1 MNEKIEL
8 ETNKILRKDFI
19 NYLVIVILGLLSLM
33 APFIG
38 LSVFNI
44 TDPNN
49 KPSVL
54 IFPLMLPF
62 IFCLFIAVRY
72 FTLHK
77 NHSIF
82 TYKIIW
88 YTLFV
93 LTISMLVISLY
104 YLFATFLTPSFAFS
118 FKKVDS
124 VLKTD
129 LINKYNLVKNITYA
143 VTAVMILVMII
154 MNGLVI
160 FLVKNLQKLVG
171 EGIDV
176 TRQYN

>member
-62 IFCLFIAVRY
+62 IFLFIY
-72 FTLHK
+72 C
-77 NHSIF
+77 S
-82 TYKIIW
+82 
-88 YTLFV
+88 
-93 LTISMLVISLY
+93 
-104 YLFATFLTPSFAFS
+104 
-118 FKKVDS
+118 
-124 VLKTD
+124 
-129 LINKYNLVKNITYA
+129 
-143 VTAVMILVMII
+143 
-154 MNGLVI
+154 
-160 FLVKNLQKLVG
+160 
-171 EGIDV
+171 
-176 TRQYN
+176 